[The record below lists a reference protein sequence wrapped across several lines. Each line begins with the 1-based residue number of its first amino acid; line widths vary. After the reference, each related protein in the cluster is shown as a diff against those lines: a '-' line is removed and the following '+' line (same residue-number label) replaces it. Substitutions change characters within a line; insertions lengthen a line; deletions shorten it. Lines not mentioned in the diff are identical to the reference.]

1 MHPKCLCSRP
11 SVLLSQPNALRCY
24 STFTACIFCA
34 ALQAVFVV
42 AYFKHNF
49 LDRHLRNHVQAA
61 AEVCLYEIT
70 IHDCTQSCS
79 PLTRTLV
86 D

>member
-1 MHPKCLCSRP
+1 MHPNSSCTPFSASYLLCIS
-11 SVLLSQPNALRCY
+11 
-24 STFTACIFCA
+24 FTVYISCA

-61 AEVCLYEIT
+61 AEVCLDEGSMT
-70 IHDCTQSCS
+70 ARS
-79 PLTRTLV
+79 PASSSTSTLA